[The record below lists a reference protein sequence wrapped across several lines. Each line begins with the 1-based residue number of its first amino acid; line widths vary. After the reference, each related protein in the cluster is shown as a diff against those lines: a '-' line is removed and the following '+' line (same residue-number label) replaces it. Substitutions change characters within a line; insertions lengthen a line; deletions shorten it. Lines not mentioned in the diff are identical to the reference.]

1 MAVTQRLDLR
11 QSQTLVMTPQLQQAI
26 KLLELSNQDLAGY
39 VEQELEQNPLLE
51 RGEDGRG
58 DDSQGLDGMGAEG
71 RGEHADAAGDDA
83 AGDSGAETP
92 GEGLL
97 DASDYSR
104 REVLPDNRESPLDT
118 DYENVYSSDGAA
130 DGAAA
135 VADLAGLNS
144 WRNSTSGSSGGEFGD
159 DEFGLE
165 QTLSRDLTL
174 HEHLEQQ
181 LGLDVT
187 DPTERLIGLQLIDMV
202 DDTGYISGDL
212 AAVAE
217 RLNCGLDQ
225 VEAVLKKLQQFDP
238 VGVCARNLAECL
250 ALQLRDR
257 DRLDPAM
264 QCLLQHL
271 DLLAKHD
278 RAQLMKLCGVDA
290 EDLADMVAEI
300 RSLNPRPGASFDKI
314 EAQTIVPDILVY
326 RQPDGSWGVELN
338 ADTLPRLLVNQQ
350 YYAEVSTRTQSKQ
363 DRDYLAERLSAANW
377 LVKTLHQ
384 RATTILKVASEIV
397 RQQEAFFLHGVQ
409 HLKPLIRRDIAL
421 AIEMHESTV
430 SRVAT
435 NKYMATPRGLF
446 EMRYFFSAAIQS
458 SDGAAS
464 HSAEAVR
471 SRIKELIDAET
482 PDAVL
487 SDDQLVAILKGQ
499 GVDIARR
506 TVAKYR
512 ESLRIQS
519 SVQRRREK
527 ALRSA

>member
-1 MAVTQRLDLR
+1 
-11 QSQTLVMTPQLQQAI
+11 MTPQLQQAI
-26 KLLELSNQDLAGY
+26 KLLELSNQELTSY

-51 RGEDGRG
+51 RGDEARADGAEAG
-58 DDSQGLDGMGAEG
+58 SDLADAPAMDDGASGEGAEG
-71 RGEHADAAGDDA
+71 GGDN
-83 AGDSGAETP
+83 
-92 GEGLL
+92 LL
-97 DASDYSR
+97 DASDYGR
-104 REVLPDNRESPLDT
+104 REILPDERDSPLDT

-130 DGAAA
+130 DNAAA

-144 WRNSTSGSSGGEFGD
+144 WRNGAGGGNSAD
-159 DEFGLE
+159 GEFGLE
-165 QTLSRDLTL
+165 QTLSREVTL
-174 HEHLEQQ
+174 REHLEQQ
-181 LGLDVT
+181 LGLDVA
-187 DPTERLIGLQLIDMV
+187 DPTDRLIGLQLIDLV
-202 DDTGYISGDL
+202 DDAGYIRAELGPI
-212 AAVAE
+212 AE
-217 RLNCGLDQ
+217 RLNCDIAR
-225 VEAVLKKLQQFDP
+225 VEKVLGKLQQFDP
-238 VGVCARNLAECL
+238 IGVCARDLAECL
-250 ALQLRDR
+250 ALQLKER

-264 QCLLQHL
+264 QALLQHL

-290 EDLADMVAEI
+290 EDLADMVQEI
-300 RSLNPRPGASFDKI
+300 RSLNPRPGASFDKV
-314 EAQTIVPDILVY
+314 EAQTIIPDILVY
-326 RQPDGSWGVELN
+326 RQPDGSWGIELN

-350 YYAEVSTRTQSKQ
+350 YYAQVSGRTQSKQ

-409 HLKPLIRRDIAL
+409 HLKPLIRRDIAN

-446 EMRYFFSAAIQS
+446 EMRYFFSAAIQGA
-458 SDGAAS
+458 DGAAS
-464 HSAEAVR
+464 HSAESVR
-471 SRIKELIDAET
+471 SRIKELIDAE
-482 PDAVL
+482 PADAVL

-512 ESLRIQS
+512 ESLRIPS

-527 ALRSA
+527 ALRSV

>member
-26 KLLELSNQDLAGY
+26 KLLELSNQELTSY

-51 RGEDGRG
+51 RG
-58 DDSQGLDGMGAEG
+58 DDARAEG
-71 RGEHADAAGDDA
+71 SEMADGAADTAIDGPDEEGADTA
-83 AGDSGAETP
+83 SDS
-92 GEGLL
+92 LL
-97 DASDYSR
+97 DASDYGR
-104 REVLPDNRESPLDT
+104 REVLPDERDSPLDT

-144 WRNSTSGSSGGEFGD
+144 WRTSGGGGDFGD
-159 DEFGLE
+159 GDFGLE

-181 LGLDVT
+181 LGLDIT
-187 DPTERLIGLQLIDMV
+187 DPTERLIGLQLIDLV
-202 DDTGYISGDL
+202 DDAGYIRTEL
-212 AAVAE
+212 APIAE
-217 RLNCGLDQ
+217 RLNCDLVQ
-225 VEAVLKKLQQFDP
+225 VEAVLRKLQQFDP
-238 VGVCARNLAECL
+238 IGVCARDLAECL
-250 ALQLRDR
+250 GLQLKER

-264 QCLLQHL
+264 QALLQHL

-290 EDLADMVAEI
+290 EDLADMMLEI
-300 RSLNPRPGASFDKI
+300 RSLNPRPGASFDKV

-350 YYAEVSTRTQSKQ
+350 YYTQVSGRTQSKQ
-363 DRDYLAERLSAANW
+363 DKDYLSERLSAANW

-397 RQQEAFFLHGVQ
+397 RQQEGFFLHGVQ
-409 HLKPLIRRDIAL
+409 HLKPLIRRDIAN

-435 NKYMATPRGLF
+435 NKYMATPRGLY
-446 EMRYFFSAAIQS
+446 EMRYFFSAAIQGA
-458 SDGAAS
+458 DGMAS
-464 HSAEAVR
+464 HSAESVR
-471 SRIKELIDAET
+471 SRIKELIDAE
-482 PDAVL
+482 PADAVL

-512 ESLRIQS
+512 ESLKIQS

-527 ALRSA
+527 ALRSV